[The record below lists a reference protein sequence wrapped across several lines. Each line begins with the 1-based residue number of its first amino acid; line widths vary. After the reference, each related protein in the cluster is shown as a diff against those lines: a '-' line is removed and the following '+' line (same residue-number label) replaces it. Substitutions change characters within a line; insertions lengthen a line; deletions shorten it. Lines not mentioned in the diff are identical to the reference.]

1 MASDMWD
8 LFFEFL
14 MGAILAHLITRI
26 PFLTFPRLSSWNEQF
41 NPHPDPIYIDGHLIQ
56 RVLHMRLFYWMA
68 LLFAIIPLFFGWINL
83 AYGSPSIGFGMWTV
97 SGWLVL
103 SRITGL
109 LAGGESPWTKQLA
122 MRLQLVR
129 NISESDDSCCVF
141 PNPVWEVA
149 AVRCSMC
156 GKNLLNES
164 RPDLGRKRSDGWIMG
179 FIRLILTDGKPIVAS
194 EEE

>member
-1 MASDMWD
+1 MWD

>member
-1 MASDMWD
+1 MWD

-14 MGAILAHLITRI
+14 LGAILAHLITRI
-26 PFLTFPRLSSWNEQF
+26 PFLTFPRMSSWNEQF
-41 NPHPDPIYIDGHLIQ
+41 NPHPHPIYIDAHLIQ
-56 RVLHMRLFYWMA
+56 RVLHMRLFYWLG
-68 LLFAIIPLFFGWINL
+68 LLFAIIPLFFGWISL
-83 AYGSPSIGFGMWTV
+83 EYGSSPIGFGMWTV

-109 LAGGESPWTKQLA
+109 MAGGDSPWTKQLA

-129 NISESDDSCCVF
+129 NVSESDESCCDF
-141 PNPVWEVA
+141 PNPVWEVT
-149 AVRCSMC
+149 AVRCSIC
-156 GKNLLNES
+156 GKKLLNES